1 MLLKIAQGV
10 FWILAVCLM
19 PGTAYGEGRDVLPG
33 NAAYK
38 VEVFRGGTWEE
49 IFVYNAR
56 VSDYAGNPEAGYTQY
71 TMGFAL
77 FTDSF
82 RQPLKVRVT
91 RRAGTFSK
99 VEIRP
104 LSYGIVP
111 DVQTPNSV
119 EFELGDPAQKVSVE
133 FDGNR
138 MENLFI
144 LPDLPD
150 TAIPMGANVTYFG
163 PGVHNAGVIRIANES
178 GRILYLDEGAVV
190 LGRIEAENA
199 ANLTIR
205 GRGVFCSSQE
215 DHGAG
220 RRPQMEFRNC
230 DNLKIEGILLR
241 DTPNWTL
248 KIVGSTG
255 VHIDNIKEIGW
266 IMNSDGMDFICCR
279 DVLVE
284 NTFQRNYD
292 DNVTIKAFNATPEY
306 IASHTNTDG
315 SYSDGAIWM
324 VAGLRNFEV
333 CNYEIRNCVF
343 ENIIVE
349 DIDGGKV
356 FCAHFTNAWAFDGLY
371 GQWAR
376 NITLRNIAYTGTRAT
391 PSWIRGRNDA
401 QSIDGVTI
409 GNFTVNGT
417 PVTDGSGPHLEINEY
432 VRNVTFE

>member
-1 MLLKIAQGV
+1 
-10 FWILAVCLM
+10 M

-324 VAGLRNFEV
+324 VAGLRDFGSATARSATAFLGRQGAQYARQAPRRGH
-333 CNYEIRNCVF
+333 CIRNIRFHDNIVL
-343 ENIIVE
+343 ENRQ
-349 DIDGGKV
+349 DDG
-356 FCAHFTNAWAFDGLY
+356 FIP
-371 GQWAR
+371 GQWR
-376 NITLRNIAYTGTRAT
+376 
-391 PSWIRGRNDA
+391 
-401 QSIDGVTI
+401 
-409 GNFTVNGT
+409 
-417 PVTDGSGPHLEINEY
+417 
-432 VRNVTFE
+432 

>member
-1 MLLKIAQGV
+1 MLLKITQGV

-220 RRPQMEFRNC
+220 
-230 DNLKIEGILLR
+230 
-241 DTPNWTL
+241 TTW
-248 KIVGSTG
+248 
-255 VHIDNIKEIGW
+255 
-266 IMNSDGMDFICCR
+266 
-279 DVLVE
+279 
-284 NTFQRNYD
+284 
-292 DNVTIKAFNATPEY
+292 
-306 IASHTNTDG
+306 
-315 SYSDGAIWM
+315 
-324 VAGLRNFEV
+324 
-333 CNYEIRNCVF
+333 
-343 ENIIVE
+343 
-349 DIDGGKV
+349 
-356 FCAHFTNAWAFDGLY
+356 
-371 GQWAR
+371 
-376 NITLRNIAYTGTRAT
+376 
-391 PSWIRGRNDA
+391 
-401 QSIDGVTI
+401 
-409 GNFTVNGT
+409 
-417 PVTDGSGPHLEINEY
+417 
-432 VRNVTFE
+432 

>member
-324 VAGLRNFEV
+324 VAGLRDFEV

-343 ENIIVE
+343 WA
-349 DIDGGKV
+349 DK
-356 FCAHFTNAWAFDGLY
+356 AHNMLVG
-371 GQWAR
+371 
-376 NITLRNIAYTGTRAT
+376 
-391 PSWIRGRNDA
+391 PSAASDVYKRQIC
-401 QSIDGVTI
+401 S
-409 GNFTVNGT
+409 
-417 PVTDGSGPHLEINEY
+417 
-432 VRNVTFE
+432 

>member
-1 MLLKIAQGV
+1 
-10 FWILAVCLM
+10 M

-150 TAIPMGANVTYFG
+150 TAIPTGANVTYFG
-163 PGVHNAGVIRIANES
+163 PGIHNM
-178 GRILYLDEGAVV
+178 GRKEILYKDNQTIYLDEGA
-190 LGRIEAENA
+190 
-199 ANLTIR
+199 
-205 GRGVFCSSQE
+205 
-215 DHGAG
+215 
-220 RRPQMEFRNC
+220 PM
-230 DNLKIEGILLR
+230 
-241 DTPNWTL
+241 
-248 KIVGSTG
+248 
-255 VHIDNIKEIGW
+255 
-266 IMNSDGMDFICCR
+266 
-279 DVLVE
+279 
-284 NTFQRNYD
+284 
-292 DNVTIKAFNATPEY
+292 
-306 IASHTNTDG
+306 
-315 SYSDGAIWM
+315 
-324 VAGLRNFEV
+324 
-333 CNYEIRNCVF
+333 
-343 ENIIVE
+343 
-349 DIDGGKV
+349 
-356 FCAHFTNAWAFDGLY
+356 
-371 GQWAR
+371 
-376 NITLRNIAYTGTRAT
+376 
-391 PSWIRGRNDA
+391 
-401 QSIDGVTI
+401 
-409 GNFTVNGT
+409 
-417 PVTDGSGPHLEINEY
+417 
-432 VRNVTFE
+432 